1 VLRVSEALDVDVHVA
16 WTPSRLS
23 RQNLLST
30 GTIIHDRP
38 RHLLVQF
45 KISDRVVQIYV
56 GRWRLDDLAVEDLRL
71 INQIEEIRVVALR
84 PRGELRDLWRQV
96 VGISLLLWLL
106 FVAHF

>member
-1 VLRVSEALDVDVHVA
+1 MLRVSEALDVDVHVA
-16 WTPSRLS
+16 RTLSGLS

-30 GTIIHDRP
+30 GTIIHDRS

-56 GRWRLDDLAVEDLRL
+56 GRRRLDDLTVKDLRL
-71 INQIEEIRVVALR
+71 IDQIEEVWVVALR

-96 VGISLLLWLL
+96 VGIDLLLWLP
-106 FVAHF
+106 FVAHL